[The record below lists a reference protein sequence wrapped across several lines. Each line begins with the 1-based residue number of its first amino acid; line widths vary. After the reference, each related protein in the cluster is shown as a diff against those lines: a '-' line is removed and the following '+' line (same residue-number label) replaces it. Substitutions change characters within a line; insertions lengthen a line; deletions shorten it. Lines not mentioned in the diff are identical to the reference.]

1 MIFLIYCYCKPLVY
15 LLEKNLVYL
24 IIVIVEIVE
33 VYVAYMSRGSYPFHF
48 RVFHIK
54 NYFLIVV
61 DLMLFGWLV

>member
-33 VYVAYMSRGSYPFHF
+33 VYVDYMSRGSYPFHF

-54 NYFLIVV
+54 IIVSLWLI
-61 DLMLFGWLV
+61 